1 MIKVLRAGI
10 QTTVQDR
17 GRVGYAHL
25 GIPVSGVM
33 DAYAAG
39 LANAVLGN
47 SEGDAVLEITL
58 GKVSLLFE
66 NEYLIAISGADLSP
80 EINRKQVA
88 LNTAIRVVQGDEL
101 TLNKPVFGV
110 RSYLAVKGGFQT
122 PKVLGSKSYYK
133 NITEPFLLANGDIL
147 PADPFSGLKTLKNA
161 IVKANTAYYQSKII
175 EVTKG
180 PEYELLNEDQ
190 QQLLKNTVFTI
201 SKDNNR
207 MGYRL
212 VETIE
217 NSLPSMLT
225 SSVLPGTVQ
234 LTPSGTLIVLMRDCQ
249 VTGGYPRILQLRE
262 MAVNSL
268 AQKTTNDKFQFKILS

>member
-1 MIKVLRAGI
+1 MIKVLTAGI
-10 QTTVQDR
+10 QTTVQDK
-17 GRVGYAHL
+17 GRAGYAHL
-25 GIPVSGVM
+25 GVPVSGVM
-33 DAYAAG
+33 DSYAAG

-47 SEGDAVLEITL
+47 SEEEAVLEITL

-80 EINRKQVA
+80 EINGKRA
-88 LNTAIRVVQGDEL
+88 NMNTAVQVVQGDKL
-101 TLNKPVFGV
+101 TLNRPVSGV

-122 PKVLGSKSYYK
+122 QGVLGSRSYYK
-133 NITEPFLLANGDIL
+133 NVTEPFLVTNGNILHAN
-147 PADPFSGLKTLKNA
+147 PFNDLKTLKNA
-161 IVKANTAYYQSKII
+161 IVKVNTAYFQSKDI
-175 EVTKG
+175 EVSKG
-180 PEYELLNEDQ
+180 PEYELLDEDQ
-190 QQLLKNTVFTI
+190 RQLLENTVFTI

-217 NSLPSMLT
+217 NTLPSMLT
-225 SSVLPGTVQ
+225 SSVLTGTVQ

-249 VTGGYPRILQLRE
+249 VTGGYPRILQLSE

-268 AQKTTNDKFQFKILS
+268 AQKTTNDKFRFKILS